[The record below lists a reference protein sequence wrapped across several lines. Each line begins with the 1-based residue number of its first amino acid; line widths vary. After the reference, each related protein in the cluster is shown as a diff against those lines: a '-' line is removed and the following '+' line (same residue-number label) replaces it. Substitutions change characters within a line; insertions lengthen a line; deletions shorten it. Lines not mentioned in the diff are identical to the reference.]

1 MLSEA
6 YRCHADII
14 ALPNRLFYENRLV
27 PLAPAERAN
36 ALLDWSALPQSG
48 VPLVFHDVEGVST
61 TGGAAGHSYTNAAEA
76 AAVAQWV
83 DALLIAKR
91 AAAAEIGIIAPYA
104 AQVRALE
111 LLLVEKFGPA
121 RAAAIKVGSVEQF
134 QGQERKVIIITTTR
148 GDNDASLGFVS
159 EPRRANVM
167 MTRAIALLIVVG
179 SAVAL
184 EQRQAFPSG
193 TEGEGGG
200 HAWATFL
207 QEQRARGTVVSAAPK
222 V

>member
-1 MLSEA
+1 M
-6 YRCHADII
+6 H
-14 ALPNRLFYENRLV
+14 
-27 PLAPAERAN
+27 AN
-36 ALLDWSALPQSG
+36 ALLDWDALPRCG

-61 TGGAAGHSYTNAAEA
+61 TGGAAGHSFTNAAEA

-83 DALLIAKR
+83 DALLSAKR
-91 AAAAEIGIIAPYA
+91 AAASEIGIIAPYA

-111 LLLVEKFGPA
+111 LLLLEKFGPA

-134 QGQERKVIIITTTR
+134 QGEERKVVIITTTR

-159 EPRRANVM
+159 DPRRANVM

-184 EQRQAFPSG
+184 EQRQALPG
-193 TEGEGGG
+193 ETEGDGGG
-200 HAWATFL
+200 SAWATFV
-207 QEQRARGTVVSAAPK
+207 QEQRVRGTVVSAAPN
-222 V
+222 VV